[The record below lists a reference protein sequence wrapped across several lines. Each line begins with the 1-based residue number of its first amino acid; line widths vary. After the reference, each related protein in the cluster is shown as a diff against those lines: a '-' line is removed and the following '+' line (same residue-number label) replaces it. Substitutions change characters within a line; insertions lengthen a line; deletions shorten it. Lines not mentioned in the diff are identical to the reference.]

1 MTRSQISEL
10 RQRFIEQKQSAMKSK
25 MSAVQKRLYDRIF
38 SNIILRLEVDAGR
51 VSSTGKNLNVVSD
64 IDAIFK
70 NFVKTDMQSVITQF
84 GADLGKLIVYN
95 DDYFRAAIDPT
106 STTRFDS
113 VKKEVKSFMKK
124 RIGVNTKNEIVSDGY
139 LDRLLKDQAI
149 KNKIKDQIVRGV
161 TNRLPV
167 DRLTKSLQNGII
179 GDPNVDGDLVK
190 FFNQHMNDT
199 YNQFDR
205 LTSKMYAEKLD
216 MKFFIYQGG
225 KIKSSRNFCI
235 NHDGKCYTTKE
246 AAGWKGLI
254 GTKNGPIADKATY
267 NPLVDCGG
275 YNCRHSLDYISDSLA
290 KRYRP
295 ELFVDSN

>member
-1 MTRSQISEL
+1 MTRAQISEL
-10 RQRFIEQKQSAMKSK
+10 RQSFIERKQNALKSK
-25 MSAVQKRLYDRIF
+25 MSASEKRLYDRIL
-38 SNIILRLEVDAGR
+38 SNIILRLDVDSGR
-51 VSSTGKNLNVVSD
+51 ISSTGKNLTIAAE

-70 NFVKTDMQSVITQF
+70 SFTKTDLNNIVSQF
-84 GADLGKLIVYN
+84 GQDLSKLVVYN
-95 DDYFRAAIDPT
+95 DDYFRAAIDD
-106 STTRFDS
+106 STVNRFDS
-113 VKKEVKSFMKK
+113 VKNEVRSFMKK
-124 RIGVNTKNEIVSDGY
+124 RIGVNAKNEIVSDGY
-139 LDRLLKDQAI
+139 LDRLLKDQSI
-149 KNKIKDQIVRGV
+149 KTKIKDQIIRGV
-161 TNRLPV
+161 TNRVPI
-167 DRLTKSLQNGII
+167 DRLTKSLQKGII

-199 YNQFDR
+199 FNQFDR

-225 KIKSSRNFCI
+225 KIKSSRTFCI

-246 AAGWKGLI
+246 AEKWKSMI
-254 GTKNGPIADKATY
+254 GTKSGPIADKATY

-295 ELFVDSN
+295 DLFQ